1 MAASR
6 SSSEPPEQHTAT
18 PGWLRAVAGLR
29 PSERLAALGA
39 IGCAASTLLPWYRAP
54 VDNLGKTAWG
64 SFGFALLALLIT
76 VGAALAL
83 LLQSGRGR
91 RPPTPL
97 HEGTLLAVAGVW
109 SGVIIGYLMLDRPT
123 FALADF
129 HQEYDLA
136 YGVFVAL
143 ASAALL
149 FVAGLRIRRIE
160 ALGERGRS

>member
-1 MAASR
+1 MAASP
-6 SSSEPPEQHTAT
+6 SSPEPTPPESAT
-18 PGWLRAVAGLR
+18 PGWLSAIAGLR
-29 PSERLAALGA
+29 PIERLAALGA
-39 IGCAASTLLPWYRAP
+39 LACAASTLLPWYRAP

-64 SFGFALLALLIT
+64 SFGFALAALLIT

-97 HEGTLLAVAGVW
+97 HEGTLLALAGIW
-109 SGVIIGYLMLDRPT
+109 SGVIVAYLMLDRPT
-123 FALADF
+123 FTLGDF
-129 HQEYDLA
+129 HQEYDLG

-149 FVAGLRIRRIE
+149 TVAGLRIRRVE
-160 ALGERGRS
+160 ALGERGRP

>member
-1 MAASR
+1 VAASP
-6 SSSEPPEQHTAT
+6 SSSEPQTPDSAT

-39 IGCAASTLLPWYRAP
+39 LSCAASTLLPWYRAP

-64 SFGFALLALLIT
+64 SFGFALLALMIT
-76 VGAALAL
+76 VGSALAL

-97 HEGTLLAVAGVW
+97 HEGTLLAAAGIW
-109 SGVIIGYLMLDRPT
+109 SGVIIAYLMLDRPT
-123 FALADF
+123 FVLGDF
-129 HQEYDLA
+129 QQEYDLA

-149 FVAGLRIRRIE
+149 TVAGLRIRRIE
-160 ALGERGRS
+160 ALGERGVS

>member
-1 MAASR
+1 VVASP
-6 SSSEPPEQHTAT
+6 SSSGSPGAAA
-18 PGWLRAVAGLR
+18 PGWLRAIAGLR

-39 IGCAASTLLPWYRAP
+39 LGCAASTLLPWYRAP

-76 VGAALAL
+76 VAAALAL

-97 HEGTLLAVAGVW
+97 HEGTLLAAAGIW

-123 FALADF
+123 FTLGDF

-143 ASAALL
+143 ASAGVLT
-149 FVAGLRIRRIE
+149 VAGLRIRRIE

>member
-1 MAASR
+1 VAASP
-6 SSSEPPEQHTAT
+6 SSSGPPDAA
-18 PGWLRAVAGLR
+18 PGWLRAVGGLR

-39 IGCAASTLLPWYRAP
+39 LGCAASTLLPWYRAP
-54 VDNLGKTAWG
+54 VDNLGKSAWG

-76 VGAALAL
+76 LAAALAL

-97 HEGTLLAVAGVW
+97 HEGTLLALAGIW
-109 SGVIIGYLMLDRPT
+109 SGVIIAYLMLDRPT
-123 FALADF
+123 FTLEDF

-143 ASAALL
+143 AGAAVLT
-149 FVAGLRIRRIE
+149 VAGLRIRRIE

>member
-6 SSSEPPEQHTAT
+6 SSPEPPEQHTAT

-29 PSERLAALGA
+29 PIERLAALGA
-39 IGCAASTLLPWYRAP
+39 LSCAASTLLPWYRAP

-97 HEGTLLAVAGVW
+97 HEGTLLALAGVW

-149 FVAGLRIRRIE
+149 IVAGLRIRRIE

>member
-1 MAASR
+1 VAASP
-6 SSSEPPEQHTAT
+6 SSSGPPGPAA
-18 PGWLRAVAGLR
+18 PGWLSAIAALR

-39 IGCAASTLLPWYRAP
+39 LGCAASTLLPWYRAP

-76 VGAALAL
+76 VAAALAL

-97 HEGTLLAVAGVW
+97 HEGTLLAVAGIW
-109 SGVIIGYLMLDRPT
+109 SGVIIAYLMLDRPT

-129 HQEYDLA
+129 HQEYDLG

-143 ASAALL
+143 ASAGLL
-149 FVAGLRIRRIE
+149 TVAGLRIRRIE
-160 ALGERGRS
+160 ALGERSRP

>member
-1 MAASR
+1 VAASR
-6 SSSEPPEQHTAT
+6 SSPEPPVPDAST

-39 IGCAASTLLPWYRAP
+39 LGCAASTLLPWYRAP

-64 SFGFALLALLIT
+64 SFGFALAALLIT
-76 VGAALAL
+76 VAAALAL

-97 HEGTLLAVAGVW
+97 HEGTLLALAGIW
-109 SGVIIGYLMLDRPT
+109 SGVIIGYMALDRPT
-123 FALADF
+123 FALGDF

-136 YGVFVAL
+136 FGMFVAL

-149 FVAGLRIRRIE
+149 TVSGLRIRRIE
-160 ALGERGRS
+160 ALGERGRP

>member
-1 MAASR
+1 MVASP
-6 SSSEPPEQHTAT
+6 SSSEPPAGAT
-18 PGWLRAVAGLR
+18 PGWLRAIAGLR
-29 PSERLAALGA
+29 PIERLAALAA
-39 IGCAASTLLPWYRAP
+39 ITCAASTLLPWYRAP

-76 VGAALAL
+76 VGSALAL

-97 HEGTLLAVAGVW
+97 HEGTLLAAAGIW
-109 SGVIIGYLMLDRPT
+109 SGGIIGYLMLDRPT
-123 FALADF
+123 FVLGEF

-136 YGVFVAL
+136 YGIFVAL

-149 FVAGLRIRRIE
+149 IVAGLRIRRIE
-160 ALGERGRS
+160 ALGERGVS